1 MILTIKGKDIECE
14 LTPRGLTEVERYI
27 VELKAKRKE
36 ILDADKD
43 TAYDTSIPTMKDIL
57 SDIEWAFDEELMEY
71 CNNWGVTDSYDADW
85 PLHLTFGK
93 DIAER
98 SIKK

>member
-1 MILTIKGKDIECE
+1 MILTIKEKDVECE
-14 LTPRGLTEVERYI
+14 LTPQGLAEVERYI

-43 TAYDTSIPTMKDIL
+43 TAYDTPIPSVEDII

-71 CNNWGVTDSYDADW
+71 CNSWGATDSYDADW
-85 PLHLTFGK
+85 PLHLVFGE
-93 DIAER
+93 DIVEKGA
-98 SIKK
+98 